1 MDAIRKQASKLREQ
15 VAKQQQAVLRQF
27 ASHVGNDGI
36 FADEIELQRHEQ
48 LERLYT
54 STRAAKHFQR
64 DIVRGVEG
72 LIAMS
77 LKQMEIAIKLADDCT
92 RYSNENRNPGSATLA
107 RAALEFGT
115 SHSTIEKER
124 ENLLRT
130 FGVQVSDPLR
140 AMVTSAPLQDARHL
154 TQRYDRIWQDVDAQA
169 AEVLRRQMKLRDS
182 GANTES
188 AMKVQHAESRL
199 EELRS
204 TLSALGKEAI
214 VAMMSV
220 ETQQQ
225 RVTFQ
230 RLLTMV
236 EAEQAFHQ
244 TVADI
249 LNNLRIQMLAENQ
262 HTDSAAEIGPSAD
275 AYITPPPSRD
285 AKPNGSHESQE
296 AVSASTPTDVFV
308 SSPSVDH
315 VASPVV
321 YDATPLVVEETTPYV
336 DNAHVNGSAE
346 HVTTTQNSPY
356 YIAEA
361 IQSFDAEAEDELS
374 LSVGDYV
381 VVRQV
386 APNGWSEGECKGKA
400 GWFPS
405 VYVQRREKAPASKI
419 ADVSSSS

>member
-130 FGVQVSDPLR
+130 FGV
-140 AMVTSAPLQDARHL
+140 
-154 TQRYDRIWQDVDAQA
+154 QA